1 VFGVKPTIQR
11 GMKNGRYI
19 YPSPEWLEE
28 SFKLYGP
35 EFEGKLKTLSG
46 HFAFRIQT
54 DPAFGIERDLY
65 MCMVIDTGK
74 LGRLALYSEEDAK
87 KEADFILAATPPLCV
102 EEDTAKAG

>member
-19 YPSPEWLEE
+19 YPIPEWLEE

-65 MCMVIDTGK
+65 MCMVMDTGK